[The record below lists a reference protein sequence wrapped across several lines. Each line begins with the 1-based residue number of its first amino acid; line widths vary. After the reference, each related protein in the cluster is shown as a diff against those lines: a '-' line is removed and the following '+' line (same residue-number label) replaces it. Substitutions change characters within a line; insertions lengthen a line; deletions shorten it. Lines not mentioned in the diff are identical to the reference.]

1 MITWEITENDY
12 FDNICLNFQRLQIS
26 LSLKNKN
33 TMYHVYCLANLH
45 TSWMNQFCIF
55 QKKKIWNGL
64 KTAKNIEH
72 LLILSS
78 QRSEC
83 DDTFITQRYSWNNAK
98 VDIKHQSIYD
108 ISIGVIIIAD
118 KNRKKSTQKIIF
130 NLKYVMNL
138 TWIKKV
144 GYDSDSLLYEDYMYK
159 NSSLKDKS
167 QIHYSL

>member
-1 MITWEITENDY
+1 
-12 FDNICLNFQRLQIS
+12 
-26 LSLKNKN
+26 
-33 TMYHVYCLANLH
+33 V
-45 TSWMNQFCIF
+45 
-55 QKKKIWNGL
+55 
-64 KTAKNIEH
+64 
-72 LLILSS
+72 
-78 QRSEC
+78 
-83 DDTFITQRYSWNNAK
+83 ITQRYSWNNAK

-118 KNRKKSTQKIIF
+118 KNGKKSTQKLIF
-130 NLKYVMNL
+130 KLKYVINL